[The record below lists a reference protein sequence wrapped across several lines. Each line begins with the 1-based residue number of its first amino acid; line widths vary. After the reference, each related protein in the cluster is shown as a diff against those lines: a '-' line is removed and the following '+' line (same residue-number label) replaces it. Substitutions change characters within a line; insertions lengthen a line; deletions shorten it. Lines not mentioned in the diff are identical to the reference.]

1 MHECIDRFSLP
12 GRSFLDVQNESLLGY
27 HVILTGYG
35 KTGLLFTSVQY
46 NETFNEVGEK
56 YIHEKP
62 NQQKKK
68 SNSNLKSC
76 HFFCKKKW
84 WMQARLYSLTA
95 IGQGEA
101 VLN

>member
-1 MHECIDRFSLP
+1 MHECIDRFILP

-62 NQQKKK
+62 NQQKKSQIPI
-68 SNSNLKSC
+68 SNHAISSAKRNGG
-76 HFFCKKKW
+76 CKPGCI
-84 WMQARLYSLTA
+84 A
-95 IGQGEA
+95 
-101 VLN
+101 